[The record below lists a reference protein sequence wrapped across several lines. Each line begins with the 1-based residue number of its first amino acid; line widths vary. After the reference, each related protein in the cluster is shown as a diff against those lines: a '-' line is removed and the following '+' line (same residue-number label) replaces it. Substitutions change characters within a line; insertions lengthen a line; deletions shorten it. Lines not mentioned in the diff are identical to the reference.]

1 MEGLGPGLVLLIGG
15 FVSVFLVL
23 FLLRI
28 LHPGNQPTTNLPSSL
43 SMYPENSEQK
53 DAIIIVQG
61 DGRVEYLNEAARRLF
76 GLHKDDQAD
85 LERLTR
91 YTRPSNEFLS
101 LLSKESQK
109 RISIGTHLTEATS
122 YRIPGLSPMMMVV
135 LRSQDLTPTLSLGD
149 NGQLSASIL
158 RMITDFGQSISN
170 SLDLE
175 DTIRAIL
182 ENVGRLVSAETL
194 ELKVWDEG
202 RQSFIPYRYEGR
214 SGEPRT
220 LLRVERSYFGNYADS
235 FLKES
240 KPLLLSKTISG
251 NGESGNGG
259 TDHLSVRSY
268 MGMPLIDNGKLVGAL
283 EA

>member
-1 MEGLGPGLVLLIGG
+1 MEGLGPGLVLLVGG
-15 FVSVFLVL
+15 LVSVLLVL

-28 LHPGNQPTTNLPSSL
+28 LHPGNQPTNSL
-43 SMYPENSEQK
+43 STSLSNSPVSTEQK

-61 DGRVEYLNEAARRLF
+61 GGRVEYLNEPARRMF

-122 YRIPGLSPMMMVV
+122 YRIPGLTPLMMVV
-135 LRSQDLTPTLSLGD
+135 LRSLDFTPTLSLGE
-149 NGQLSASIL
+149 NGPLSASIL
-158 RMITDFGQSISN
+158 RGITDFGGSVSS

-175 DTIRAIL
+175 VTIKTIL

-194 ELKVWDEG
+194 ELKVWDEW
-202 RQSFIPYRYEGR
+202 RANFIIYRMRSF
-214 SGEPRT
+214 GEPRT
-220 LLRVERSYFGNYADS
+220 TPCGKIIFWELCGFISERI
-235 FLKES
+235 
-240 KPLLLSKTISG
+240 KTASIIA
-251 NGESGNGG
+251 NHFRKWRIREWRDR
-259 TDHLSVRSY
+259 TF
-268 MGMPLIDNGKLVGAL
+268 VGPILHGHPSCRWRKAVGL
-283 EA
+283 P